1 MAASDYVAKRCWG
14 ISQMKSRSRR
24 TALDSVVSKA
34 LMRLAATAHMEGV
47 SVLLCTLS
55 GITLRASP
63 DGARGPHSAFPQ
75 SSDGQA
81 LSVAI
86 AGEWLNHSWS
96 SVSAISEEDRFGSL
110 ADAPP
115 DPEDKALVST
125 DDAPFDD

>member
-1 MAASDYVAKRCWG
+1 MLGNQPDEIAIAQDRLGFCGIEGPDASGSNCNCAHG
-14 ISQMKSRSRR
+14 GGFG
-24 TALDSVVSKA
+24 
-34 LMRLAATAHMEGV
+34 ATLYFVGDHLTRM
-47 SVLLCTLS
+47 SPTVL
-55 GITLRASP
+55 
-63 DGARGPHSAFPQ
+63 RGPHSAFPQ

-115 DPEDKALVST
+115 EDKALVST
-125 DDAPFDD
+125 DDDPFDD